1 MFEILAK
8 NFPHLKN
15 DLAQAGME
23 IKPSDFIK
31 KTVISTIIFTVALLV
46 VGMLVLSKLE
56 VNLAILAILI
66 PVIGIMIFGLF
77 INSPKSKIKKRIN
90 EVEKEIIYA
99 GRFLMIELSSGM
111 PLFDALVN
119 VSKAFKYIGKHF
131 KEIIDKAEI
140 GEPLDTALNDIIEK
154 TPSENFRKLLWQI
167 MNALR
172 TGADVSTALE
182 SVVEQIS
189 REQLVKINTYN
200 KKLNTYVVLY
210 LLLGVIVPSLGI
222 AMLSLLSTFMGF
234 GLGMGS
240 LIGIL
245 VFISLLQFLFLSIIH
260 NSRAG
265 VVI

>member
-1 MFEILAK
+1 MFESLAK
-8 NFPHLKN
+8 KFPHLKN
-15 DLAQAGME
+15 DLSQAGME
-23 IKPSDFIK
+23 VKPNEFLK
-31 KTVISTIIFTVALLV
+31 KTVISTITFTVALLIV
-46 VGMLVLSKLE
+46 SFLVLSKLE
-56 VNLAILAILI
+56 ANLTILAILI
-66 PVIGIMIFGLF
+66 PIIGFIMFGLF
-77 INSPKSKIKKRIN
+77 MNSPKAKIKKKVN

-119 VSKAFKYIGKHF
+119 VSKAFKYVGKHF
-131 KEIIDKAEI
+131 KEVIDRAEV
-140 GEPLDTALNDIIEK
+140 GKPLDAALNDIIEK

-172 TGADVSTALE
+172 TGADISVALD

-234 GLGMGS
+234 GLGMGG
-240 LIGIL
+240 LIGVL
-245 VFISLLQFLFLSIIH
+245 VFITLLQFMFLSIIH

-265 VVI
+265 VVV